1 MREEVRCYGT
11 LKELTVYNNND
22 WPMLIWL
29 FEFDDAGKRQGV
41 ARCYEML
48 EGMCRRMV
56 GQVIFKDDVVTGR
69 TYYGQY
75 RPIHHA
81 ETRNLLSISSV

>member
-1 MREEVRCYGT
+1 MKEEVRCYGT
-11 LKELTVYNNND
+11 LKEVTVYDNND

-29 FEFDDAGKRQGV
+29 FELDDAGKRQGL

-48 EGMCRRMV
+48 EGMCRRQI

-69 TYYGQY
+69 TYYGRY
-75 RPIHHA
+75 RQIFHE
-81 ETRNLLSISSV
+81 ETCKLLSISG